1 MRSKAIDGR
10 EAGEISIRTLSNT
23 CVWGNKGRLRR
34 GERERWPEKVLAEP
48 GRCVVGEARVAAY
61 QGEIINS
68 NACEETNQGLAGLST
83 KTLPMNAARTVS
95 VSNENGKQMS
105 ECWGI
110 GQVDLVALFFP
121 RTTGKIQ

>member
-1 MRSKAIDGR
+1 M
-10 EAGEISIRTLSNT
+10 
-23 CVWGNKGRLRR
+23 
-34 GERERWPEKVLAEP
+34 
-48 GRCVVGEARVAAY
+48 AAC

-68 NACEETNQGLAGLST
+68 NAWEEANRGLAGLST
-83 KTLPMNAARTVS
+83 KRLLTNAARTVS

-121 RTTGKIQ
+121 RTTGKKQLLRLMSRASERKWDEERNGLWGHLFGLILQGGDLSL